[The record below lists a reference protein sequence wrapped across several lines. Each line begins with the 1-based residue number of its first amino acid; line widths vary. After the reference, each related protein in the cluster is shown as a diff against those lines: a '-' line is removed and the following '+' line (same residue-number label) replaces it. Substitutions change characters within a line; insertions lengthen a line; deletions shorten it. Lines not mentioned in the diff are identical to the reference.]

1 MDTGTILTILFLVL
15 YLALSAVNRLL
26 KKAAGDIRK
35 KTYNGGTGDSSCPGS
50 GDDPDFRETPAEPV
64 HGRGLPLEGPWT
76 VQQDPRTVQPEPVAR
91 EAAAFSVPQ
100 DLLDGGYKSVK
111 DILEERRKSSRP
123 AVEDTPSRRFV
134 IDKRN
139 LVIYPE
145 IMKPKF

>member
-1 MDTGTILTILFLVL
+1 M
-15 YLALSAVNRLL
+15 
-26 KKAAGDIRK
+26 
-35 KTYNGGTGDSSCPGS
+35 
-50 GDDPDFRETPAEPV
+50 
-64 HGRGLPLEGPWT
+64 
-76 VQQDPRTVQPEPVAR
+76 
-91 EAAAFSVPQ
+91 
-100 DLLDGGYKSVK
+100 K